1 MSALQLVHPEDI
13 ALVARIAAGD
23 EAAED
28 EFARWFSER
37 FEYLAHC
44 SRVPRQDC
52 QDVAQ
57 EALLAA
63 LSQMRRGVFRGESQ
77 LGHWLARIVRGK
89 AMDYW
94 RERHLPLGASVV
106 TLDEPGEARDSV
118 DALLA
123 PMSDY
128 ELVAC
133 VRETLKT
140 LPAQYRAILLLK
152 RTEGYTLEEIS
163 FSS

>member
-57 EALLAA
+57 EAMLAA
-63 LSQMRRGVFRGESQ
+63 LCQMRRGVFRGESQ
-77 LGHWLARIVRGK
+77 LGHWLARIV
-89 AMDYW
+89 
-94 RERHLPLGASVV
+94 
-106 TLDEPGEARDSV
+106 
-118 DALLA
+118 
-123 PMSDY
+123 
-128 ELVAC
+128 
-133 VRETLKT
+133 
-140 LPAQYRAILLLK
+140 
-152 RTEGYTLEEIS
+152 
-163 FSS
+163 

>member
-1 MSALQLVHPEDI
+1 EQ
-13 ALVARIAAGD
+13 
-23 EAAED
+23 
-28 EFARWFSER
+28 
-37 FEYLAHC
+37 
-44 SRVPRQDC
+44 
-52 QDVAQ
+52 
-57 EALLAA
+57 
-63 LSQMRRGVFRGESQ
+63 
-77 LGHWLARIVRGK
+77 
-89 AMDYW
+89 
-94 RERHLPLGASVV
+94 HLPLGASVV

-163 FSS
+163 QMLEMTLGQVSGKLYVAEEMFRLGLHEGRPPAQGTTREALPPGSGNTSRNKRGQSTDHHSTSGLYRARDWQPAHRILFRTRQRIGAAIGRSAFAGM